1 MQEVYQR
8 SQRAGAQVCL
18 SLRSTVPEKA
28 EATHFSTLFVDI
40 QHSQLGVS
48 GHPRVWGG
56 TGNDM
61 LTDLMLYANE
71 HGPRKQGFPG
81 P

>member
-1 MQEVYQR
+1 M
-8 SQRAGAQVCL
+8 CF
-18 SLRSTVPEKA
+18 SLKSTVPEKA
-28 EATHFSTLFVDI
+28 EATHFSTLLADI
-40 QHSQLGVS
+40 QHRLALYPASWELGVT
-48 GHPRVWGG
+48 GHPRVWEG